1 MLKQINP
8 KVKRAISIIIHV
20 VGSASFLL
28 VVYAL
33 FTTWVAFTDPVVT
46 PNQITNELDADPG
59 NIPENVVVK
68 SKVSEIKRVPLYGY
82 GYKVS
87 DNMFI
92 VNFSR
97 GDFKVGDKVKF
108 RVAGAVK
115 VGDAYLVNA
124 DYE

>member
-8 KVKRAISIIIHV
+8 KVKRALSIIIRV

-46 PNQITNELDADPG
+46 PNQVTNELDADPG
-59 NIPENVVVK
+59 NIPEHVVVK

-97 GDFKVGDKVKF
+97 GDLKVGDKVKF

>member
-8 KVKRAISIIIHV
+8 KVKRAISIIVRV

-46 PNQITNELDADPG
+46 PNQIVNELDADPG
-59 NIPENVVVK
+59 NIPEHVVVK
-68 SKVSEIKRVPLYGY
+68 SKVSEIKNVPLYGY

-87 DNMFI
+87 DNMYI

-97 GDFKVGDKVKF
+97 GDLKVGDKVKF
-108 RVAGAVK
+108 RVSGAVK
-115 VGDAYLVNA
+115 IGDAYLVNA

>member
-8 KVKRAISIIIHV
+8 KVKRAISIIFRV

-59 NIPENVVVK
+59 KVPENVVVK
-68 SKVSEIKRVPLYGY
+68 SKVSEIKNVPLYGY

-87 DNMFI
+87 DNMYI

-97 GDFKVGDKVKF
+97 GDLKVGDKVKF
-108 RVAGAVK
+108 RVSGAVK